1 MKLQRYN
8 QFVKKLNEER
18 EAPAEYGKYDS
29 VDDFRKQMAM
39 EEEET
44 ETVPMTD
51 FDSDDTDVEVPS
63 RSRMTSEDDSDMMDA
78 EDDVDMMMD
87 TEMTEDDED
96 MMSDSEDDEDM
107 MSDSEDDED
116 MMSDSGY
123 DEYDE
128 SKLYDLAKM
137 LGVEVV
143 DNQVTFGDEV
153 VNFYSETGNLHIGN
167 KEFETAEEAA
177 EFLKGGSPRMARDTN
192 ESRSYRFNRSRR
204 AR

>member
-39 EEEET
+39 KEEET

-63 RSRMTSEDDSDMMDA
+63 RSRMMPEDDSDMMDNDDMP
-78 EDDVDMMMD
+78 EDDEDMMD
-87 TEMTEDDED
+87 FDDMTEDDED
-96 MMSDSEDDEDM
+96 MMNTDD
-107 MSDSEDDED
+107 MSDNDEGVTSE
-116 MMSDSGY
+116 Y